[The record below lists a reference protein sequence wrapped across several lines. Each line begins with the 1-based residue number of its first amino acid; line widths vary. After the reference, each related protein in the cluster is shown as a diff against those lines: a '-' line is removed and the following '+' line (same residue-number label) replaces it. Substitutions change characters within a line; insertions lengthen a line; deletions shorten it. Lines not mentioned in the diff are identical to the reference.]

1 MLCFVI
7 TGMLSFGI
15 NFMRVKV
22 MVHLSNNVALLSNHL
37 LKCIYITCF
46 ASGNPMIAYSE
57 QACLKLTCVAR
68 T

>member
-46 ASGNPMIAYSE
+46 ASQGI
-57 QACLKLTCVAR
+57 Q
-68 T
+68 